1 MKSWW
6 IDEPVVLGSSNPT
19 TEQLAK
25 LFQEGFRSIFSLLDE
40 REYRPNYDVSEVVK
54 LGYDRFKIEIRDY
67 FPPTLQQFK
76 DFSSNINRAVKK
88 GKVLV
93 HCQGGHGRT
102 GTMAAAYWISKGLT
116 AEQAITKVRQINP
129 LAIETKEQ
137 KESLY
142 LLG

>member
-1 MKSWW
+1 MGIS
-6 IDEPVVLGSSNPT
+6 P
-19 TEQLAK
+19 Q
-25 LFQEGFRSIFSLLDE
+25 
-40 REYRPNYDVSEVVK
+40 
-54 LGYDRFKIEIRDY
+54 
-67 FPPTLQQFK
+67 
-76 DFSSNINRAVKK
+76 AVAK

-102 GTMAAAYWISKGLT
+102 GTMAAAYWINKGLT
-116 AEQAITKVRQINP
+116 AEQAITKMRQINP